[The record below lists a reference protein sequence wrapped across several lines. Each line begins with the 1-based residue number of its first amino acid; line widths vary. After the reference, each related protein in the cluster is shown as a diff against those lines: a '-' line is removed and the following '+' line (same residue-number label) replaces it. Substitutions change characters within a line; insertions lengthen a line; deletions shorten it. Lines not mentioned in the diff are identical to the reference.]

1 MDRILYYFFNL
12 EMMSRALPAV
22 AVGLTVTLEM
32 AALTIVFG
40 LAGGLTLA
48 VVRTFQIRLLNWV
61 VLLFVDAF
69 RAVPALVVIIVI
81 YFALPYAGVSLGSF
95 AATVLALSLV
105 LAAFAE
111 EILWAGITAV
121 DRGQWEAARSTGL
134 TFVQALGGVVLPQ
147 AIRLALP
154 PLTSRTIA
162 ITKNTALGSVVA
174 VPEILSEAG
183 SQQALLANPS
193 PLTLAALLF
202 LLIFAPLVVFSRWIE
217 RRFRWVR

>member
-1 MDRILYYFFNL
+1 VDRILYYFFNL
-12 EMMSRALPAV
+12 DMMSRALPAV
-22 AVGLTVTLEM
+22 LAGLVVTIEMAVLTV
-32 AALTIVFG
+32 ALG
-40 LAGGLTLA
+40 LAGGLVLA
-48 VVRTFQIRLLNWV
+48 VTRTFQIRALNWI
-61 VLLFVDAF
+61 LLVFVDVF
-69 RAVPALVVIIVI
+69 RAVPALVVIIVM
-81 YFALPYAGVSLGSF
+81 YFALPYAGISLGSF
-95 AATVLALSLV
+95 TATILGLSLV
-105 LAAFAE
+105 LTAFAE

-193 PLTLAALLF
+193 PLTLAAVLF
-202 LLIFAPLVVFSRWIE
+202 LLIFAPLVVLSRWIE
-217 RRFRWVR
+217 RRFRWAR